1 MNINFSNTPHFINIH
16 SKINRKFRE
25 STLFICE
32 SVNKYLTRNP
42 ITGVIKMIESI
53 VSIRCDTS
61 RSRQR
66 ESKEG
71 EGRRKKY
78 FSNRCMFRK
87 GRMAS
92 LAHAIARASFCYRG
106 EHLSLT
112 TVAIFEARWINT
124 NRRGCVRLSLS
135 ILWFRGDARPSSVSR
150 LRNAK
155 RVYLSAPRQRSV
167 TMVLT
172 ITMEKRAWRIKCIV
186 LVVHDATGGRHRRS
200 SNYDNH
206 FITNHCSQ
214 CFPLLERISLI
225 AWNRA
230 GILRMSIR
238 SFPLRFEGNF

>member
-1 MNINFSNTPHFINIH
+1 MNINFSIPLPPFQ
-16 SKINRKFRE
+16 SKFRE
-25 STLFICE
+25 STLLIRE
-32 SVNKYLTRNP
+32 SVNKYLQTRNP
-42 ITGVIKMIESI
+42 ITGVIKASNRSFLLDATR
-53 VSIRCDTS
+53 VQH

-71 EGRRKKY
+71 EEKKKH

-92 LAHAIARASFCYRG
+92 FAHAIARASFCYRG

-155 RVYLSAPRQRSV
+155 RVYLSAEERYDGVNDHDGETSVANKMHRPR
-167 TMVLT
+167 
-172 ITMEKRAWRIKCIV
+172 C
-186 LVVHDATGGRHRRS
+186 ATGGRHRRS
-200 SNYDNH
+200 SSYDNH
-206 FITNHCSQ
+206 FITNHCSR

-225 AWNRA
+225 AWNPA
-230 GILRMSIR
+230 GILPMSNWT
-238 SFPLRFEGNF
+238 FPLRFEGNF